1 MTVVTEDCNVNTS
14 AGSLHSDMMVVTEDC
29 NVNTS
34 AGSLHSDMTVVTE
47 DCNVNTSA
55 GSLHSDMM
63 VVTEDC
69 NVNTSAGSLHSDM
82 TVVTEDCNVNTHAAQ
97 WHASSYWTP
106 TVTDRDW
113 ETAIQEVDT
122 HQAWDQLSLQFIAN
136 HQLALNNTSTCHIT
150 SPYTVPERS
159 TTLH

>member
-14 AGSLHSDMMVVTEDC
+14 PGSLHSDMM
-29 NVNTS
+29 
-34 AGSLHSDMTVVTE
+34 
-47 DCNVNTSA
+47 
-55 GSLHSDMM
+55 
-63 VVTEDC
+63 
-69 NVNTSAGSLHSDM
+69 
-82 TVVTEDCNVNTHAAQ
+82 VVTEDCNVNTHAAQ

-122 HQAWDQLSLQFIAN
+122 YQAWDQLSLQFIAN

-150 SPYTVPERS
+150 SPYTVPGAQLYIS
-159 TTLH
+159 KNGQFTSIKIFKKDYLKF